1 MFACLMG
8 KKQQLEFPAHSAL
21 LKRKCQLLFIS
32 PWLKIIANKKYTN
45 KHKCLVI
52 LPLQCS
58 SCKFPLKM
66 TLNEKVLDKP
76 SVIMTFAFRNV
87 QSLHAVFVKMFPIAH
102 DICKFYF
109 HVGIFHLTINR
120 YRYIDIS
127 YSLFCHLYRY
137 LANYVIRFP
146 GILQRLH
153 LRCHKQ
159 RLTYWLLRKLR
170 PPKIKT

>member
-21 LKRKCQLLFIS
+21 LKQKCQLLFIS
-32 PWLKIIANKKYTN
+32 PWLKIITNKKYTN
-45 KHKCLVI
+45 KHKCLVII

-87 QSLHAVFVKMFPIAH
+87 QSLPYLLKCCQLHVKFKQKVSNCTRHMQ
-102 DICKFYF
+102 
-109 HVGIFHLTINR
+109 
-120 YRYIDIS
+120 
-127 YSLFCHLYRY
+127 
-137 LANYVIRFP
+137 
-146 GILQRLH
+146 ILLPCWH
-153 LRCHKQ
+153 FSSHYK
-159 RLTYWLLRKLR
+159 
-170 PPKIKT
+170 

>member
-87 QSLHAVFVKMFPIAH
+87 QLLLYVLKCCELHVKFKQKVSHYTQNMQILLPRWHFPSH
-102 DICKFYF
+102 YK
-109 HVGIFHLTINR
+109 
-120 YRYIDIS
+120 
-127 YSLFCHLYRY
+127 
-137 LANYVIRFP
+137 
-146 GILQRLH
+146 
-153 LRCHKQ
+153 
-159 RLTYWLLRKLR
+159 
-170 PPKIKT
+170 